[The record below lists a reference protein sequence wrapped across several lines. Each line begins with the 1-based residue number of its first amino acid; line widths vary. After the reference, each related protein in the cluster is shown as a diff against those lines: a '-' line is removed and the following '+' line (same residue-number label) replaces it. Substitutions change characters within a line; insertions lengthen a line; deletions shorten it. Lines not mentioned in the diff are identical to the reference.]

1 MASLHGPWSAVILL
15 ACYGG
20 SVVGKQPGSLFEK
33 LRALR
38 LPASEYAIFGSGPLV
53 AHGLLGEVRDID
65 LVARGAAWRR
75 AAELG
80 LTQLGTEGDPV
91 VRLEDGRI
99 EVFGGW
105 MGWDIGALIDG
116 AQRIDGLPF
125 ARLEDV
131 LAWKRAYARPS
142 DLEHARLIGRHLRGD
157 STQG

>member
-1 MASLHGPWSAVILL
+1 M
-15 ACYGG
+15 
-20 SVVGKQPGSLFEK
+20 VGTQPGSLCEK

-131 LAWKRAYARPS
+131 LAWKRAYGSPKN
-142 DLEHARLIGRHLRGD
+142 LEHARVIERHLRGD

>member
-1 MASLHGPWSAVILL
+1 MAAVILL

-20 SVVGKQPGSLFEK
+20 SVVGTQPGSLFEK

-53 AHGLLGEVRDID
+53 AHGLLGEIRDVD
-65 LVARGAAWRR
+65 VVARGTAWRR
-75 AAELG
+75 ATELG
-80 LTQLGTEGDPV
+80 PTLVGTEGDPV

-105 MGWDIGALIDG
+105 MGWDIVALIDG

-131 LAWKRAYARPS
+131 LTWKRTYGRPK
-142 DLEHARLIGRHLRGD
+142 DLEHVRLIERYLREQATRGH
-157 STQG
+157 Q

>member
-1 MASLHGPWSAVILL
+1 MGT
-15 ACYGG
+15 
-20 SVVGKQPGSLFEK
+20 QPGSLFEK

-53 AHGLLGEVRDID
+53 AHGLLGKVRYID

-91 VRLEDGRI
+91 VRLEGGRI

-105 MGWDIGALIDG
+105 MGWDIVALIDG

-131 LAWKRAYARPS
+131 LAWKRAYAPQGPGTRAVDREAP
-142 DLEHARLIGRHLRGD
+142 ARRFDAGLAVRRLL
-157 STQG
+157 S